1 VTGLPTEGLLRRLRG
16 MPALNPWGTI
26 VFAKGSARWGMA
38 WGKDS
43 RQAAV
48 TAARASCGSA
58 SQCSVEVSFFGAS
71 CGAFAYVGPG
81 WAIAS
86 RSGIAQ
92 AKEAA
97 LADCQKGG
105 KACRI
110 IATVCADGSE
120 RSGLSP

>member
-16 MPALNPWGTI
+16 TPALKPWGTI
-26 VFAKGSARWGMA
+26 VFARASNRWGMA

-48 TAARASCGSA
+48 TVARSSCGTP
-58 SQCSVEVSFFGAS
+58 SQCTVEVSFFGTDCA
-71 CGAFAYVGPG
+71 ALAHVGPG
-81 WAIAS
+81 WAIAA
-86 RSGIAQ
+86 RANIQQ
-92 AKEAA
+92 AKDAA

-120 RSGLSP
+120 RSGL